1 MMQHLMSLHEGF
13 INTTKQR
20 VLIQSE
26 DKIRKDCE
34 IKESTLVFERIF
46 IALK

>member
-1 MMQHLMSLHEGF
+1 MMQRLMSLHEDF

-20 VLIQSE
+20 ILIQSE
-26 DKIRKDCE
+26 DQIRKDCE

>member
-1 MMQHLMSLHEGF
+1 MMRLLMSLHEDF

-20 VLIQSE
+20 VLIQFE

-34 IKESTLVFERIF
+34 IKKYTLVFERIF
-46 IALK
+46 IVLK